1 MDLAFQLAVLKE
13 QARDLP
19 IAERAELSCQLAKR
33 LEKAGEYEQ
42 AREALDEFWPGD
54 GDVPNLD
61 GLGTEMRAKM
71 LLRIGSLVG
80 WLGSSNQIEGSQEY
94 AKDLISKSVGLF
106 QELNE
111 TNGEAEALADL
122 AICYWR
128 EGAFD
133 EARITVEHA
142 LAEVPVEDLDLK
154 AVVLVRSGMI
164 EIAAHRFSDALR
176 IFNECATLV
185 ESTTDD
191 AIKGSFHNLFAV
203 LLRRMARVENRD
215 DYLDRA
221 LIEYA
226 AAAFHFEQAGHVRYQ
241 GCVDINLGF
250 LFFTLRRF
258 KDAHKHLDRA
268 RNLFTSLSD
277 SVHLAQVN
285 DTRARVLLAE
295 DRLNEAEQF
304 SRSAKKTLEKGDE
317 RALLAEALTTY
328 GVILARRGNQAS
340 ARMQLLRAVETA
352 ETAGDLEGAG
362 KACLTLVEELGRQ
375 TSLKELIPTYRSA
388 MGFLSKSDDPTSRNR
403 LIACAETLLDALPQ
417 STTEVEE
424 VEDQG
429 WQSFSI
435 KQYIRQ
441 SERAV
446 IERALRDAGGSVARA
461 ARLLGF
467 KHHQSLISLLN
478 GRHNDLIGNRSAVR
492 KRRRQIVIKPK
503 RQQKRIRPPH
513 SQPTTSQV
521 SILLVEDNK
530 VVASLVNDMLASKD
544 WRVELCSDADT
555 ALLKLTGNDRYDV
568 LITKNNLLGLSGLE
582 LVERARKITHRRRLP
597 IVMMSGDDIEK
608 ASWRAGANEFLRKPE
623 KIDRVVMTVERL
635 LAALKE
641 R

>member
-1 MDLAFQLAVLKE
+1 
-13 QARDLP
+13 
-19 IAERAELSCQLAKR
+19 
-33 LEKAGEYEQ
+33 
-42 AREALDEFWPGD
+42 
-54 GDVPNLD
+54 
-61 GLGTEMRAKM
+61 
-71 LLRIGSLVG
+71 
-80 WLGSSNQIEGSQEY
+80 
-94 AKDLISKSVGLF
+94 
-106 QELNE
+106 
-111 TNGEAEALADL
+111 
-122 AICYWR
+122 
-128 EGAFD
+128 
-133 EARITVEHA
+133 
-142 LAEVPVEDLDLK
+142 
-154 AVVLVRSGMI
+154 
-164 EIAAHRFSDALR
+164 
-176 IFNECATLV
+176 
-185 ESTTDD
+185 
-191 AIKGSFHNLFAV
+191 
-203 LLRRMARVENRD
+203 
-215 DYLDRA
+215 
-221 LIEYA
+221 
-226 AAAFHFEQAGHVRYQ
+226 
-241 GCVDINLGF
+241 
-250 LFFTLRRF
+250 
-258 KDAHKHLDRA
+258 
-268 RNLFTSLSD
+268 
-277 SVHLAQVN
+277 
-285 DTRARVLLAE
+285 
-295 DRLNEAEQF
+295 
-304 SRSAKKTLEKGDE
+304 
-317 RALLAEALTTY
+317 
-328 GVILARRGNQAS
+328 
-340 ARMQLLRAVETA
+340 MQLLRAVETA

-362 KACLTLVEELGRQ
+362 KACLTLVEELGQQ

-388 MGFLSKSDDPTSRNR
+388 IGFLSTSDDPANRNR

-424 VEDQG
+424 AEDQS
-429 WQSFSI
+429 WQGFSI

-446 IERALRDAGGSVARA
+446 IERTLRDAGGSVARA

-530 VVASLVNDMLASKD
+530 LVASLVNDMFASKD

-568 LITKNNLLGLSGLE
+568 LITNNNLPGLSGLE

-641 R
+641 P